1 MAGTSTRMPVCFG
14 AGPFTQVS
22 VLDSSL
28 RGAGKREREALLL
41 TQRIFTGVSE
51 FPEMY
56 IIQGGQGAGLCFGG
70 RGSSFQQVHKGIYK
84 AKILKSMASWSLWLN

>member
-1 MAGTSTRMPVCFG
+1 MAGTSTRTPVCFG

-56 IIQGGQGAGLCFGG
+56 IIQGGQGAGLCF
-70 RGSSFQQVHKGIYK
+70 RGEVHHFSKFTKEFIK
-84 AKILKSMASWSLWLN
+84 PKSLKVWLHGVCG